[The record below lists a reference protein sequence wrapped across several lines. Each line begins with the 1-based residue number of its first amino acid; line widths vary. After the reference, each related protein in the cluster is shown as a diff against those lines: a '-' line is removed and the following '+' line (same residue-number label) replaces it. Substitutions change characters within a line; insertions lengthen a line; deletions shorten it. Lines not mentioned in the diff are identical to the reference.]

1 MAATIQN
8 EDLVTNIRPATN
20 PTTMTTNAGT
30 RTMTKDAT
38 IPGLG
43 DVKFDS
49 GLTANV
55 LGFHYLQSQ
64 LKTEYNQ
71 KSNAFVVQTKNS
83 PIIFSEKKG
92 LCLQTI
98 SQLSQNCG

>member
-1 MAATIQN
+1 MFLLDTGLSMAATIQN
-8 EDLVTNIRPATN
+8 ENLVTNIRPSATN

-49 GLTANV
+49 EFIVGGKILNFTFF
-55 LGFHYLQSQ
+55 GH
-64 LKTEYNQ
+64 K
-71 KSNAFVVQTKNS
+71 
-83 PIIFSEKKG
+83 IF
-92 LCLQTI
+92 
-98 SQLSQNCG
+98 